1 MPYHLTRSGEGYY
14 VVSPHGHRLSS
25 KPMSHEQAVRQETAV
40 RLTEHRSHQKAGADA
55 VAPDV
60 KKDKEDMEEIKHMLA
75 NPHESKEE
83 RSRRTYM
90 KKPDASEHAKRL
102 VPKDEEHVHTHH
114 AVHHEH
120 QKEHKMD
127 AEGLL
132 FVPVSREL
140 VHPKQVIPT
149 SDIFAPLPM
158 PTHHLRKTQHYA
170 SHQ

>member
-1 MPYHLTRSGEGYY
+1 MT
-14 VVSPHGHRLSS
+14 
-25 KPMSHEQAVRQETAV
+25 HEQAVRQETAV
-40 RLTEHRSHQKAGADA
+40 RLTEHRTHPKAKAGD

-60 KKDKEDMEEIKHMLA
+60 KKDKEDLEEIKHMLA
-75 NPHESKEE
+75 NPYESKEE

-90 KKPDASEHAKRL
+90 KKPDATEHAKRL
-102 VPKDEEHVHTHH
+102 VPKD
-114 AVHHEH
+114 
-120 QKEHKMD
+120 KEHETD
-127 AEGLL
+127 SEGEL

-170 SHQ
+170 SHG

>member
-14 VVSPHGHRLSS
+14 VVSPHGHHLSS
-25 KPMSHEQAVRQETAV
+25 KPLSHEQAVRQETAV
-40 RLTEHRSHQKAGADA
+40 RLTELRAH
-55 VAPDV
+55 
-60 KKDKEDMEEIKHMLA
+60 
-75 NPHESKEE
+75 NPHYASKDIMGTKE
-83 RSRRTYM
+83 
-90 KKPDASEHAKRL
+90 
-102 VPKDEEHVHTHH
+102 EEHVHTKH

-140 VHPKQVIPT
+140 VHPKQTIPT